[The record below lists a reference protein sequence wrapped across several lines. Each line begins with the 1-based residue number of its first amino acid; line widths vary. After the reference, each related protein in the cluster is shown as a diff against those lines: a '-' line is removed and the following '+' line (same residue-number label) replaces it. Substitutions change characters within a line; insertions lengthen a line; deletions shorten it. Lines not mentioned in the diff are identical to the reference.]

1 MAVADK
7 TTVDFQLLFGKKLKP
22 LYSKNVLNT
31 TYDVYM
37 IERHHQTK
45 MFIQNIK
52 DYPYNYDIQEEHVSL
67 IAEQLKTSHHLM
79 SPFIVIQ
86 MTEPKNATDDVFM
99 LIDGHHRI
107 LALKKILEEDLAFKI
122 ELEVRVYKS
131 DFMESALTQQL
142 FRLCNIVKKIN
153 KNDKIQDILNTIGLN
168 LKHKYG
174 DIIKPENKRTAQRP
188 NFSVITLREGCIQ
201 LLAIK
206 PDITADTRI
215 MGVEIFNDTLKSKPV
230 QDIYKSYGEKEIIYY
245 AKAKKYEFYLGL
257 RHEFVN
263 EMWKS
268 QFTLDVV

>member
-1 MAVADK
+1 
-7 TTVDFQLLFGKKLKP
+7 
-22 LYSKNVLNT
+22 
-31 TYDVYM
+31 M

-52 DYPYNYDIQEEHVSL
+52 DYPYNYDIQEEHVTL
-67 IAEQLKTSHHLM
+67 IAEQLKQSHHLM
-79 SPFIVIQ
+79 TPFILIQ
-86 MTEPKNATDDVFM
+86 MTEPRYVTDDIFM

-107 LALKKILEEDLAFKI
+107 LALKKILEEDQTFRI

-142 FRLCNIVKKIN
+142 FRLCNIVKKVN
-153 KNDKIQDILNTIGLN
+153 KNEKIQDILNTIGLY

-174 DIIKPENKRTAQRP
+174 DIIKPENKKTAQRP
-188 NFSVITLREGCIQ
+188 NFSVITLREGCNH

-206 PDITADTRI
+206 PDITAETIILSIED
-215 MGVEIFNDTLKSKPV
+215 FNDTLKQKPV
-230 QDIYKSYGEKEIIYY
+230 QDIYRAYGEKEISYY
-245 AKAKKYEFYLGL
+245 AKAKKFEFYLGL

-268 QFTLDVV
+268 QFELNIT

>member
-1 MAVADK
+1 
-7 TTVDFQLLFGKKLKP
+7 
-22 LYSKNVLNT
+22 
-31 TYDVYM
+31 
-37 IERHHQTK
+37 

-107 LALKKILEEDLAFKI
+107 LALKKILEEDLSFKI

-206 PDITADTRI
+206 PDITADTII

>member
-142 FRLCNIVKKIN
+142 FRLCDRYKSINMDAFNGNEIRFYELLKEHMGQWLKQDLDLILKEAERKHYTKIAFDY
-153 KNDKIQDILNTIGLN
+153 KNEQN
-168 LKHKYG
+168 
-174 DIIKPENKRTAQRP
+174 A
-188 NFSVITLREGCIQ
+188 SVQ
-201 LLAIK
+201 FNSYLASTK
-206 PDITADTRI
+206 EAA
-215 MGVEIFNDTLKSKPV
+215 MSN
-230 QDIYKSYGEKEIIYY
+230 IYKKVN
-245 AKAKKYEFYLGL
+245 LG
-257 RHEFVN
+257 
-263 EMWKS
+263 
-268 QFTLDVV
+268 